1 MEEAGADASL
11 ETLSTWSGSDAEK
24 LFTSREG
31 LECELV
37 ELRAT
42 SKQQEQELLQLRKIL
57 AYTESCGS
65 ENEVPAGDESVAQLK
80 HELLAKDL
88 LIAELWQSLSKWQ
101 QELAEELSKRK
112 EAQYKQ
118 IQSGREFCDLLH
130 RCSEYQQEIIRLKSE
145 NVTLRQSAGQ
155 KPKANAQPTAKPD
168 PGMSREVR
176 SPKANTQ
183 PTAKSDPGK
192 PREVRSYPG
201 AMCDQDQS
209 SNWVHDGSV
218 WLRRAGS
225 MSLPV
230 VRGLV
235 EERAGK
241 QDEETRYA
249 KSAWLGSMI
258 G

>member
-24 LFTSREG
+24 LFKSREGSDAEKLFTSRE
-31 LECELV
+31 
-37 ELRAT
+37 
-42 SKQQEQELLQLRKIL
+42 
-57 AYTESCGS
+57 
-65 ENEVPAGDESVAQLK
+65 GDESVAQLK

-230 VRGLV
+230 VRGTPRV
-235 EERAGK
+235 
-241 QDEETRYA
+241 
-249 KSAWLGSMI
+249 LG
-258 G
+258 